1 MPTELYYG
9 QIKLRL
15 RWRNKFMRKNI
26 IAFGLIL
33 LSFSLCF
40 GQTNPKLAEEINKM
54 YELDQSVQTDIMT
67 AAQNRAT
74 KEKLDEL
81 YKIKVDT
88 FKKHIPILK
97 KIISDNGYP
106 TYDLIGKESGDNFFT
121 MIQHSDA
128 DLQFQKDCLKIIE
141 KQVKKKQANARSF
154 AYLTDRVNIN
164 SGKPQIYG
172 TQLEYKNDEA
182 VSKNLKDPKNVNKRR
197 TKLGLESLEDYLK
210 KATEFHQQMNKK
222 N

>member
-1 MPTELYYG
+1 
-9 QIKLRL
+9 
-15 RWRNKFMRKNI
+15 MRKI
-26 IAFGLIL
+26 LLTIAFVLMS
-33 LSFSLCF
+33 LSFSF
-40 GQTNPKLAEEINKM
+40 GQHNQQLADKINKM

-67 AAQNRAT
+67 AAQNGAS

-81 YKIKVDT
+81 YKIKSDT
-88 FKKHIPILK
+88 FKNHIPILK
-97 KIISDNGYP
+97 QIIAENSFP
-106 TYDLIGKESGDNFFT
+106 TYDLVGKMAGDNFFT

-141 KQVKKKQANARSF
+141 KQVKKKQANACSF

-172 TQLEYKNDEA
+172 TQLDYKNDQA

-197 TKLGLESLEDYLK
+197 IKLGLEPLEDYLK